1 MATATTPS
9 TITVADL
16 RTVLR
21 RRVTVVLLGALLGI
35 GLGFL
40 VATNLEPP
48 DPGATVG
55 IEVVPTGVD
64 LSQAGSRSTAA
75 LDIERAVIRITS
87 DSVRT
92 AAVEEFGSPLDAVT
106 LEEQTSATQLG
117 NAPLIEVLVTD
128 EDPEAALAAADAL
141 AQAYLSVQEQAA
153 VAAQSARIE
162 ALQRELDDTYAE
174 VGALGTQIGSTEDLA
189 RIASL
194 EGQRDGALRRAT
206 ELARTLVEVRDENT
220 DPGRIVQPA
229 RIVEESNL
237 IGEVVAVPAAAALG
251 LLLGI
256 AGALL
261 VDRLDRRVWDPEDV
275 TVATGAAEVVLLPR
289 TDMTGDGLRT
299 GGGHRRVRALVA
311 PTQMSAGTVL
321 VTGASAEH
329 GAGVAA
335 GLATAIAASGRRTI
349 LVDASGADAFD
360 LPGQAQLDEW
370 LAGRTG
376 LDRAARSP
384 AGVSSLQVLTGS
396 TDRELSSSSELR
408 DLLGTRRAIVVVHAP
423 GGSDSGDALS
433 LAGIV
438 DRIVVVAAA
447 RKDRDDVVARTH
459 RWLARDAQTTPV
471 VVLAG

>member
-16 RTVLR
+16 RPVLR

-128 EDPEAALAAADAL
+128 EDPKAALAAADAL

-275 TVATGAAEVVLLPR
+275 TVATGAAEVVLDHVEFESLEPEA
-289 TDMTGDGLRT
+289 DCLA
-299 GGGHRRVRALVA
+299 HR
-311 PTQMSAGTVL
+311 
-321 VTGASAEH
+321 
-329 GAGVAA
+329 
-335 GLATAIAASGRRTI
+335 
-349 LVDASGADAFD
+349 F
-360 LPGQAQLDEW
+360 
-370 LAGRTG
+370 
-376 LDRAARSP
+376 
-384 AGVSSLQVLTGS
+384 
-396 TDRELSSSSELR
+396 
-408 DLLGTRRAIVVVHAP
+408 
-423 GGSDSGDALS
+423 
-433 LAGIV
+433 
-438 DRIVVVAAA
+438 
-447 RKDRDDVVARTH
+447 
-459 RWLARDAQTTPV
+459 
-471 VVLAG
+471 